1 MRARTRASTVRRPG
15 ILKRKT
21 PDGGEGATV
30 VLACNVHCV
39 KTVLA
44 CTVHCVKTSLGHLPS
59 AFRAGTY
66 HRLAGLSNFACQT
79 TGIRGS

>member
-21 PDGGEGATV
+21 PDGREGATV

-39 KTVLA
+39 KT
-44 CTVHCVKTSLGHLPS
+44 SLGHLPS
-59 AFRAGTY
+59 AF
-66 HRLAGLSNFACQT
+66 LAGNCHDLA
-79 TGIRGS
+79 GSQ